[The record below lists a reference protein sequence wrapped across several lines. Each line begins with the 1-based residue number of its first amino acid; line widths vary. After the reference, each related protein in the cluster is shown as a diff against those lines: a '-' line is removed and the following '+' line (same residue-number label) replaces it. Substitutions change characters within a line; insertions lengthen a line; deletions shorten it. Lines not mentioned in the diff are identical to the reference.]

1 MVVEVAAVR
10 SEVAESGS
18 AELAGDGVGAAS
30 ATTAVATGGCIGVG
44 SSSVSCGQALTGSLR
59 SEGSAEVLV
68 DARVK
73 AGERLEAEAVVAVFW
88 ECCECECS
96 PRTCGFCNTSDWTS
110 RGSISGTGTSCTSL
124 APCSA
129 SLLSEML
136 FRSVLGARGGP
147 ASLPALAVE
156 RVVVLVAELRR
167 RNFGKNLRELLMLL
181 IPASSRRPWA

>member
-1 MVVEVAAVR
+1 M
-10 SEVAESGS
+10 
-18 AELAGDGVGAAS
+18 
-30 ATTAVATGGCIGVG
+30 GVG
-44 SSSVSCGQALTGSLR
+44 SSNVSCGQALAGSLR

-73 AGERLEAEAVVAVFW
+73 AGDGLEAEAEAVVAVFC

-124 APCSA
+124 AECSA

>member
-1 MVVEVAAVR
+1 M
-10 SEVAESGS
+10 
-18 AELAGDGVGAAS
+18 
-30 ATTAVATGGCIGVG
+30 GVG
-44 SSSVSCGQALTGSLR
+44 SSNVSCGQALAGSLR

-73 AGERLEAEAVVAVFW
+73 AGDGLEAEAEAVVAVFC

-110 RGSISGTGTSCTSL
+110 L
-124 APCSA
+124 AECSA